1 MTTTDTIGA
10 LMVALATTLYLLTA
24 LINAKR
30 RRDMEALMEVDE
42 RLSEESFRGI
52 LRTMML
58 DTDSAVTDIAEE
70 GKKYELLR

>member
-10 LMVALATTLYLLTA
+10 LIVALATTLYLLTA

-42 RLSEESFRGI
+42 RLSEENFRGI

-58 DTDSAVTDIAEE
+58 DTDSDETDIEE
-70 GKKYELLR
+70 GRR

>member
-42 RLSEESFRGI
+42 RLSEENFRGI

-58 DTDSAVTDIAEE
+58 DTDSDETDIEE
-70 GKKYELLR
+70 GRR